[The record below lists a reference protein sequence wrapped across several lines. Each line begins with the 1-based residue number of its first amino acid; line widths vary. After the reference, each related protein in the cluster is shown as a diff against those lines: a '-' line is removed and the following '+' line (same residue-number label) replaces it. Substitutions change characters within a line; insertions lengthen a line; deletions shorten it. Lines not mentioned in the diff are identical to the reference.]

1 MFKVE
6 RAAIKLSVL
15 TSMKDQLG
23 YAARDF
29 LYYKKRCGT
38 DVASLEPVDYIKHA
52 EMMIQD
58 TEMEKEI
65 RLVLSQQPERR
76 QQVSIAPMKRPRQQH
91 EEDEHPFM
99 DEEFDAYKVWLQ
111 ELPPEQSKGKPSM
124 FLRMYSYCLESE
136 KLRMCYTFF

>member
-1 MFKVE
+1 MFIARMDFQEYVMFKVE
-6 RAAIKLSVL
+6 RTAIKLSVL

-38 DVASLEPVDYIKHA
+38 DVASLEHVDYIKHA

-65 RLVLSQQPERR
+65 RLVLSQ
-76 QQVSIAPMKRPRQQH
+76 
-91 EEDEHPFM
+91 
-99 DEEFDAYKVWLQ
+99 
-111 ELPPEQSKGKPSM
+111 
-124 FLRMYSYCLESE
+124 
-136 KLRMCYTFF
+136 